1 MDFEWSEAK
10 RIAVLEARGLDF
22 IDADIL
28 FDGRALYTVASPRV
42 AEERWLTVGELN
54 GRFIAVIWTRRNQTI
69 RIITMREP
77 AMMKRNDTVRFSA
90 EQLEGMR
97 RRGES
102 RTDWARVDAM
112 TEDELEASIA
122 ADPDDV
128 HEEPDWT
135 KAVLGLPPRKE
146 HINIR
151 IDADVLSWFKQTGR
165 GWQTRMNN
173 VLRAFVESR
182 RHTAGS

>member
-1 MDFEWSEAK
+1 
-10 RIAVLEARGLDF
+10 
-22 IDADIL
+22 
-28 FDGRALYTVASPRV
+28 
-42 AEERWLTVGELN
+42 
-54 GRFIAVIWTRRNQTI
+54 
-69 RIITMREP
+69 
-77 AMMKRNDTVRFSA
+77 MKKKNDTVRFSA
-90 EQLEGMR
+90 EQLENMR

-112 TEDELEASIA
+112 TEAELEASIA
-122 ADPDDV
+122 PTGQARGLKAHDPDDV
-128 HEEPDWT
+128 HATPDWSQT
-135 KAVLGLPPRKE
+135 VLGLPPRKE

-182 RHTAGS
+182 RHARGA